1 MTNDKRHFVLSHD
14 TARRLA
20 AAACTT
26 MPEGY
31 HVRIEPPTRTLDQ
44 NSKLWPM
51 LTEISEKVE
60 WYGKKL
66 TPDEWKD
73 VFTAG
78 LKRNK
83 VVPGIDGGFV
93 VVGAS
98 TSKMDKKTFSDLI
111 ELITAFG
118 VERGVVFHDEMED
131 SRRLRQHLL

>member
-1 MTNDKRHFVLSHD
+1 MSDRRIYRLVHD

-20 AAACTT
+20 AAQCQLA
-26 MPEGY
+26 PDGY
-31 HVRIEPPTRTLDQ
+31 VCEIKPANRTLDQ
-44 NSKLWPM
+44 NSLLWP
-51 LTEISEKVE
+51 LLAEISNQVD

-98 TSKMDKKTFSDLI
+98 TSKMDKKTFSELI
-111 ELITAFG
+111 ELIYAFS
-118 VERGVVFHDEMED
+118 VEHGVVFYDEMAA
-131 SRRLRQHLL
+131 S

>member
-1 MTNDKRHFVLSHD
+1 MTDKRHFVLSHD

-20 AAACTT
+20 AAACMT

-31 HVRIEPPTRTLDQ
+31 HVRIEPPTRSLDQ

-51 LTEISEKVE
+51 LAEVSAHVE

-73 VFTAG
+73 VFTAA

-98 TSKMDKKTFSDLI
+98 TSKMDKKTFSELI
-111 ELITAFG
+111 ELIYAFA
-118 VERGVVFHDEMED
+118 VEHNVKFREPE
-131 SRRLRQHLL
+131 